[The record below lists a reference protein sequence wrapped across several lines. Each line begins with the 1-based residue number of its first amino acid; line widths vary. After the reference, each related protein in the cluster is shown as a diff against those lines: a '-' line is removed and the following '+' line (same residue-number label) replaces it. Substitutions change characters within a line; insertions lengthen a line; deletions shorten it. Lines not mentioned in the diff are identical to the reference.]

1 MFTLYLEIWIF
12 RPFLLHK
19 QSSSMQSSD
28 SFLPT
33 SQEGQANSVTQ
44 ECLWLQGAGALWKTD
59 GNVEMSVF
67 LACYEF
73 RGEAAAGFWSSGA
86 WRIRP
91 AASGFLSAPFWQRA
105 GHQLQSSLREARC
118 EGSLIQQSS
127 ACSLFRSA
135 NALCPSPQTQLS
147 SVNMMSRGQV
157 SGHPKVN
164 T

>member
-12 RPFLLHK
+12 RPFLFHK

-33 SQEGQANSVTQ
+33 SQEGQASSVTQ

-73 RGEAAAGFWSSGA
+73 RGEAAAGFWSSVA

-105 GHQLQSSLREARC
+105 GHQSQTSLREARC
-118 EGSLIQQSS
+118 EGSHAVKGAWSN
-127 ACSLFRSA
+127 R
-135 NALCPSPQTQLS
+135 ALPALS
-147 SVNMMSRGQV
+147 SDQLMLSAHPLRLSFRRLARCQRGQV
-157 SGHPKVN
+157 
-164 T
+164 